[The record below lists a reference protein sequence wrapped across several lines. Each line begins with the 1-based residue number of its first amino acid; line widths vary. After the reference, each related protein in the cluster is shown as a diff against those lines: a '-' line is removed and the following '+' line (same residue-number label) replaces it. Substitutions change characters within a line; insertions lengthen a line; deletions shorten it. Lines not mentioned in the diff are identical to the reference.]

1 LLRPAR
7 PCSFDGRAMPGTATG
22 DRGRNAALATAPPAA
37 PSVASGPDHPWRSG
51 CAVRSKLAGI
61 TTPQFDFERVVGRV
75 SVCSRLCSSFR
86 ALFRCEGL
94 RSWSGLGS
102 VGVGGPPR
110 VDPYDA

>member
-1 LLRPAR
+1 MTYLGPLVL
-7 PCSFDGRAMPGTATG
+7 
-22 DRGRNAALATAPPAA
+22 ALGLQVGAVAPVSPPAIA
-37 PSVASGPDHPWRSG
+37 GVAQLPAGASGPDHPWRSG